1 MLAAPAAAAATRV
14 PVAPV
19 ALRDMSAASSVTFKV
34 TLEAADMSR
43 SATGV
48 TLKVPALEAR
58 SPRSVIP
65 LGGVSVVAEPTPKK
79 PTTCAPAFVGLIDGA
94 VTEPDDAL
102 I

>member
-19 ALRDMSAASSVTFKV
+19 ALRDMSAASS
-34 TLEAADMSR
+34 
-43 SATGV
+43 V